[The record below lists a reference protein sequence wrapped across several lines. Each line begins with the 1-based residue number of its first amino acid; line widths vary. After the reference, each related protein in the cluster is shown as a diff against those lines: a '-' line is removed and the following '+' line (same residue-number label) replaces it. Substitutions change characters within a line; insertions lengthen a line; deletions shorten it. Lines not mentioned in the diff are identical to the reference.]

1 MALLISQQN
10 EVYYLK
16 GKLNS
21 TNSRS
26 FIIHFEYLLSIT
38 DHVKINVDE
47 VNEYD
52 INGVMAFEILYAIAL
67 NNSKNLSV
75 SSNFNN
81 EIFSEI
87 SYINAA

>member
-1 MALLISQQN
+1 
-10 EVYYLK
+10 
-16 GKLNS
+16 
-21 TNSRS
+21 
-26 FIIHFEYLLSIT
+26 
-38 DHVKINVDE
+38 VKINVDE
-47 VNEYD
+47 VNEHD

-67 NNSKNLSV
+67 NNSKKLSV